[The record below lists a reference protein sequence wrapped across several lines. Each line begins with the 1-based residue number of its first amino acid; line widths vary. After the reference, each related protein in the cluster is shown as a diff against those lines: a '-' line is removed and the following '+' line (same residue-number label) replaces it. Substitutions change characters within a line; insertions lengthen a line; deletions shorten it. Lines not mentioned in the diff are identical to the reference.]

1 MLHQAKDTAVAPIAL
16 ITLAREQ
23 PAVAS
28 CLQNGQLKAKVNG
41 ANVPL
46 LASSIYELTPANAEI
61 DELEVRAACKHMQR
75 TGCSYVHAAH
85 IQAAVNA
92 STCAANLMQR
102 RAALPQLAT
111 KAVVAAGILAAYHG
125 RSDVPLVI
133 RHDASLWLCH
143 DMPVCHACLQ
153 ENPFYL
159 SKNASKDGSKGPDK
173 HKSAK
178 KK

>member
-1 MLHQAKDTAVAPIAL
+1 MCKKIRIEKDDEAALTFLTIAADKCQQVDP
-16 ITLAREQ
+16 AREHQ
-23 PAVAS
+23 GKSEP
-28 CLQNGQLKAKVNG
+28 LFLLYRNGQLKAKVNG

-61 DELEVRAACKHMQR
+61 DELE
-75 TGCSYVHAAH
+75 
-85 IQAAVNA
+85 
-92 STCAANLMQR
+92 
-102 RAALPQLAT
+102 
-111 KAVVAAGILAAYHG
+111 
-125 RSDVPLVI
+125 
-133 RHDASLWLCH
+133 
-143 DMPVCHACLQ
+143 